1 MALAASS
8 IAPTRRFGATRPT
21 AHLVQAPSTAS
32 APLAEDRGFP
42 DDAKTAAEA
51 LNKLIERGK
60 PLAGGDWEKVA
71 KLGSTN
77 GTAWEVA
84 TLRLKVI
91 LERRNFDAVDWYF
104 TKPGDKVPS
113 LVKDMPKSDWAQ

>member
-1 MALAASS
+1 MNRTHPAVRRDTPHRPPRSS
-8 IAPTRRFGATRPT
+8 SVNGFR
-21 AHLVQAPSTAS
+21 
-32 APLAEDRGFP
+32 PLAEGRGFP

-51 LNKLIERGK
+51 LNKFIERGK
-60 PLAGGDWEKVA
+60 PLVGGDWEKVA
-71 KLGSTN
+71 KLGSNN

-84 TLRLKVI
+84 RLRLKVI

-113 LVKDMPKSDWAQ
+113 LVKDMPKPDRAQ